1 MTQSGDFD
9 YFPPLPPGF
18 VAHGD
23 RPVDS
28 SAWHDHIAGGINHL
42 RDQSGQ
48 ILANWMATSTGDELG
63 PNDDTPGR
71 WYEAARIPLILRM
84 RPDGRTH
91 GLVVHLRCWNA
102 GTDGDTTSARW
113 RWYLM
118 TGLENFG
125 VGIEPFDY
133 AAADGADAT
142 VGTSASSE
150 WLTGD
155 SGKSL
160 YLTTAQVARSR
171 PLGFSVD
178 SSRAGAAQNEVRPL
192 LAWLIVGVEPQGTA
206 NTGTT
211 LRGYQVREFDSEGF

>member
-1 MTQSGDFD
+1 MSQSGDFD
-9 YFPPLPPGF
+9 HFPPLPPGL

-28 SAWHDHIAGGINHL
+28 GAWHDFVTGGINHM

-48 ILANWMATSTGDELG
+48 ILANWMAVSTSDELG
-63 PNDDTPGR
+63 PSDDSPAR
-71 WYEAARIPLILRM
+71 WYEAARIPLILRV

-91 GLVVHLRCWNA
+91 GLVVHVRAWNA

-118 TGLENFG
+118 PGVENVSIG
-125 VGIEPFDY
+125 VEPFDY
-133 AAADGADAT
+133 AASDGADAT
-142 VGTSASSE
+142 VGTTASSE

-160 YLTTAQVARSR
+160 YLTASQVARSR

-178 SSRAGAAQNEVRPL
+178 SSRSGTAQERVRPVM
-192 LAWLIVGVEPQGTA
+192 AVLIIGVEPQGTA

-211 LRGYQVREFDSEGF
+211 LRGYQVREFDSEGL